1 MKPKATLLLLAACCI
16 VPPLAATALFYFSP
30 PAGTTNRGEL
40 VEPAPLPDGM
50 LSDVQE
56 TSAASV
62 WHLLAVGSGSCGP
75 SCAQR
80 LCMIS
85 QARLVN
91 VGELPRIRLLW
102 LVSDG
107 SPVPAQLLHEPACGR
122 ELAAGQVAALEPID
136 VLDGVTAVRASAAQL
151 AQLSDAASGKPPED
165 YIYIVDPQ
173 GLVMMRFRED
183 AAVKDVA
190 KDLGRLLRLSQRS

>member
-1 MKPKATLLLLAACCI
+1 MLLLAACCI
-16 VPPLAATALFYFSP
+16 IPPLAATALFYFSP

-40 VEPAPLPDGM
+40 IEPAPLPEGLIPD
-50 LSDVQE
+50 LQE
-56 TSAASV
+56 MSAASV
-62 WHLLAVGSGSCGP
+62 WHMLAVGSGSCGP
-75 SCAQR
+75 DCAQR

-122 ELAAGQVAALEPID
+122 ELAAGQVAALKPID

-151 AQLSDAASGKPPED
+151 AQLSDPAGDKPVED

-173 GLVMMRFRED
+173 GSVMMRFSDD
-183 AAVKDVA
+183 AAVKDIA
-190 KDLGRLLRLSQRS
+190 KDLSRLLRLSQRS